1 MKRAASSAN
10 RSSNV
15 FVCLVRLRRL
25 IMRCAFAVRGRR
37 ERIVAFSSPMFATIR
52 AVMTSKLTRVVVGFY
67 ICVNSLIYLE
77 NYSIVL
83 TTHFTGNTTTPR
95 LAGPLLKM
103 AGAPLPAVH
112 GVSDPQLRF
121 GCVPAPH
128 SALAGRFS
136 GLYMESG
143 DFQGSLGQFGLVVGH
158 PVGERLRHSMED
170 LREKDASRHRP
181 GAASVTIAQMRA
193 AGSECFYLRA
203 SRSSLDGISFT

>member
-1 MKRAASSAN
+1 M
-10 RSSNV
+10 
-15 FVCLVRLRRL
+15 CLVRLRRL

-37 ERIVAFSSPMFATIR
+37 KRIVAFSSPMFATIR

-112 GVSDPQLRF
+112 GVRPSAAQRPCWSFF
-121 GCVPAPH
+121 GAVH
-128 SALAGRFS
+128 GERGFS
-136 GLYMESG
+136 GKL
-143 DFQGSLGQFGLVVGH
+143 GSV
-158 PVGERLRHSMED
+158 
-170 LREKDASRHRP
+170 
-181 GAASVTIAQMRA
+181 
-193 AGSECFYLRA
+193 
-203 SRSSLDGISFT
+203 RSSRRSSGRRTTSPFHGRSTRKRRQPPSARRRVRDDRADACRRFRTLLFAGQQVFTGRHQLHVSPALVQL